1 MKNQYSID
9 EILSAVKE
17 LNSSEKNKKQDI
29 DKQIPKKKNEYI
41 PDHTIKLIEEAEKS
55 KKND

>member
-29 DKQIPKKKNEYI
+29 DKQIPKKKKMSIY
-41 PDHTIKLIEEAEKS
+41 LITLL
-55 KKND
+55 N

>member
-29 DKQIPKKKNEYI
+29 DKQIPKKK
-41 PDHTIKLIEEAEKS
+41 
-55 KKND
+55 KK

>member
-29 DKQIPKKKNEYI
+29 DKQIPKKKMSIY
-41 PDHTIKLIEEAEKS
+41 LITLL
-55 KKND
+55 N